1 MEDEIIEQE
10 LQKHRQINDRFTFDN
25 LFRYCLR
32 LGLAHEE
39 CKEVILSNCS
49 LSTLV
54 FQERIENKYYLEIP
68 EQDKLSIALVE
79 LRNDIFSKLSP
90 TYTYN

>member
-1 MEDEIIEQE
+1 MEDDIIEQE

-25 LFRYCLR
+25 LFRCCLR
-32 LGLAHEE
+32 LGLVHEE

-49 LSTLV
+49 LSALV
-54 FQERIENKYYLEIP
+54 FQERIENKYYLGIS
-68 EQDKLSIALVE
+68 EQDKLLIDLVE
-79 LRNDIFSKLSP
+79 LRNEIFAKLSP